1 MFSDQSQQHRVGGEQ
16 DAPLL
21 EEFAGA
27 GEERRRLLQATRFVE
42 DEAFQ
47 GFRLS
52 RVEEGQLEV
61 VTNASLMLRGGMLPG
76 RVAGDLRLIDAQLER
91 DEMEQLVTDL
101 QGLLRRESV
110 EESDE
115 ADLISKPQAVVVT
128 ATSGHLRSV
137 GLGQGRFADHLSP
150 GEGWQRHG

>member
-1 MFSDQSQQHRVGGEQ
+1 MLARPLLLFSDQSQQHRVGGEQ
-16 DAPLL
+16 VAPLL
-21 EEFAGA
+21 EESAGTS
-27 GEERRRLLQATRFVE
+27 EQRRRLLQAARFVE

-91 DEMEQLVTDL
+91 DE
-101 QGLLRRESV
+101 V
-110 EESDE
+110 E
-115 ADLISKPQAVVVT
+115 
-128 ATSGHLRSV
+128 
-137 GLGQGRFADHLSP
+137 
-150 GEGWQRHG
+150 